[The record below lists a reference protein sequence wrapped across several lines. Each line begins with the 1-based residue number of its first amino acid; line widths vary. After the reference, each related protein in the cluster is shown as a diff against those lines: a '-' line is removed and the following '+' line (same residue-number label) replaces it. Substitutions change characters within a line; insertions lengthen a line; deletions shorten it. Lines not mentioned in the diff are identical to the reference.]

1 MLSIGQRLK
10 ADEYNADVAAELNAN
25 GWYCKDI
32 SDGEYVY
39 QVAEVPPPTQSE
51 LINRYIPT
59 ASASANVI
67 MKAYFKTNAATLNLT
82 TDEKIQASGL
92 CDTWT
97 AGKHTTGEIVNV
109 GAQTWECTQT
119 HDNAIYPDIN
129 PDNPQT
135 WANFWKPLHG
145 TTPKTARPWT
155 KPVAGTTDMYLV
167 GEYMVWTDG
176 KTYKCLRNTVYS
188 PSEYAPD
195 WEIISQ

>member
-10 ADEYNADVAAELNAN
+10 ANEYNADIAAELNAN

-32 SDGEYVY
+32 LVQLLEDEEPYIY
-39 QVAEVPPPTQSE
+39 EVAELPPAE
-51 LINRYIPT
+51 RRYIPLVNY
-59 ASASANVI
+59 SINSVV
-67 MKAYFKTNAATLNLT
+67 KALFKEKSSTLT
-82 TDEKIQASGL
+82 TDEKLQASGL

-97 AGKHTTGEIVNV
+97 AGSHTVGEIVNV
-109 GAQTWECTQT
+109 EQQTWECTQT

-145 TTPKTARPWT
+145 TTPETARPWT
-155 KPVAGTTDMYLV
+155 QPVAGTTDMYLV

-188 PSEYAPD
+188 PTEYAPD
-195 WEIISQ
+195 WEAV